1 MNEEHVY
8 HEYASWKLDKNEF
21 LQTLISIKSSLML
34 RFQHVYHV
42 VEHLY
47 TKMVDTLSY
56 NEDELNIF
64 QTGFY
69 YLADQIDE
77 IEDILKKYFNEDVH
91 ALEKHAKEVNLLLS
105 TIEFQ
110 QEILGLEEFQQT
122 DLDQLMDFEKKLI
135 DKLSNQEPIPMN
147 MFKDLDDLTY
157 HMFKRLKVDFYPI
170 DDIYLEIADELGIIE
185 GTS

>member
-8 HEYASWKLDKNEF
+8 HEYASWKLDKHDF
-21 LQTLISIKSSLML
+21 LQSLIHQESSLML
-34 RFQHVYHV
+34 RFKHVFHV

-47 TKMVDTLSY
+47 TKMVDSLSY
-56 NEDELNIF
+56 TADELNIF

-77 IEDILKKYFNEDVH
+77 IETILKKYFQQDVH
-91 ALEKHAKEVNLLLS
+91 LLEKNAKEVNLLLS

-110 QEILGLEEFQQT
+110 QEILGLEEFEQE
-122 DLDQLMDFEKKLI
+122 DLNQLMHFEKQLI
-135 DKLSNQEPIPMN
+135 EKMSNQEPIPIQ
-147 MFKDLDDLTY
+147 MFKDLDELTY
-157 HMFKRLKVDFYPI
+157 TMFKRLKVDFYPI

-185 GTS
+185 